1 MKRYL
6 IRAGFDPYTKKK
18 IDPDDYMW
26 QSYVGGNSGNLMF
39 AYGVMNV
46 MQTESTE
53 LEFTYKWSFSDK
65 EIEEINAKFDAFI
78 IPMADAFRVRWQK
91 QLSALTDAIEKMKI
105 PVIII
110 GIAVRAD
117 YEPDFSNGFEFDNC
131 AKRFVN
137 AVRKKGTVIGVR
149 GEITGDYLKH
159 LGFKEEID
167 FTPIGCPSL
176 YTYGSATKTRS
187 ISGKVNTICVNTNGY
202 YNFGNINEFLINT
215 IDAFPEISLVQ
226 QQQAEY
232 RDLYLKKSWLPLL
245 INNKINKL
253 DKTIINGNRLE
264 VLFKKNKVRYFFDV
278 ISWINFMRDF
288 DLFVGNRFHGTVA
301 AVLAGV
307 PHVMVPFNARTREL
321 TEYHQLTCLKPD
333 EIKEGTSVL
342 DYIDRL
348 DFQSFDKHQEENLM
362 HYIRFLEENGLDNIF
377 RKQKAFRFGESV
389 LEQRIQK
396 RIGIPLEDYCRTVN
410 DFESLDWWEKLL
422 RIAMV
427 HVKALRINNIKSIAK
442 KMGED

>member
-18 IDPDDYMW
+18 IDPDDDMW

-202 YNFGNINEFLINT
+202 YNVGNINEFLINT